1 MDTENKVNTGAQA
14 MLEINSETVCR
25 LIILA
30 KEFHAQEA
38 VVIPEEPG
46 NPSGDWAQQ
55 MLASHVNDS
64 SFAEFKSIVRD
75 LEPDQQHQLVALMW
89 LGRGDYALDE
99 WDDAVE
105 YAADNASATT
115 AEYLIAHPMLA
126 DYFIEGLAA
135 YGLGCE
141 DEG

>member
-1 MDTENKVNTGAQA
+1 

-25 LIILA
+25 LIMLA

-46 NPSGDWAQQ
+46 NPSGDWGQQ
-55 MLASHVNDS
+55 MLASHIEDS
-64 SFAEFKSIVRD
+64 TFQEFKSIVRD
-75 LEPDQQHQLVALMW
+75 MEPDQQHQLVALMW
-89 LGRGDYALDE
+89 IGRGDYELDE

-105 YAADNASATT
+105 YAAECASPTT

-126 DYFIEGLAA
+126 DYLTDGLTMN
-135 YGLGCE
+135 GLSC
-141 DEG
+141 DEES

>member
-1 MDTENKVNTGAQA
+1 MDAEGNINTGVKP

-30 KEFHAQEA
+30 KEFHAQEE

-46 NPSGDWAQQ
+46 SPSGDWARQV
-55 MLASHVNDS
+55 LASHSDDS
-64 SFAEFKSIVRD
+64 TFREFKSIVRD

-99 WDDAVE
+99 WDDAME
-105 YAADNASATT
+105 YAADNTSPMT
-115 AEYLIAHPMLA
+115 AEYLIAHPMVA
-126 DYFIEGLAA
+126 DYLTEGLAA
-135 YGLGCE
+135 FDLDCNE
-141 DEG
+141 DR